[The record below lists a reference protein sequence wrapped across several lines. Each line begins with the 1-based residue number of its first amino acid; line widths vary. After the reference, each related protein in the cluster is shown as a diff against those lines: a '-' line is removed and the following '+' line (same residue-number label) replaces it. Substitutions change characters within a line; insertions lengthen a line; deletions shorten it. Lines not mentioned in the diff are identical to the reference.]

1 MTVTMAGV
9 RAARV
14 CVLLTVLVTVTS
26 GSLDDQA
33 HRGRAR
39 SDARDYGG
47 APEAEENPTFWNN
60 MAGRSIQDA
69 LRIQR
74 NHNMNVA
81 KNVVLF
87 LGDGMGAVS
96 VTSARILKG
105 QKAGNP
111 GEETML
117 AMDTLPHMA
126 HSKTYNIDAQTP
138 DSGATGTAFLCGV
151 KARFATIGVDGRA
164 LLEDCNSTKGR
175 EVQSVLAWAEMADKS
190 TGIVTTTQVTHATP
204 AAAYAHTAYRE
215 WEVDSVLSDA
225 AVQDGCKDISA
236 QLVDDNP
243 GIEVVLGGGRVMFH
257 NGTDPEYPDDPGS
270 NGVRADGRNLM
281 EEWLDGKTSARYVW
295 NGTDFRTV
303 NPLTTD
309 YLLGLFEPSHMKY
322 MTDREDSPTEEPTL
336 PEMTRMAIQILQK
349 NENGFFLLVEGGK
362 IDHGHHEG
370 KAVKAINEA
379 VAFDDAIQVA
389 KDLLNLDE
397 SLIVVTADH
406 AHTMQSGGL
415 RRGERQSHIWL
426 GISPTRYFS
435 LLGKLSADLWGLQL
449 VPDGKPYTPLLY
461 GTSPGYNMSGGSRE
475 NITNVDT
482 ENPDYLQQSAVPM
495 LVASHGAEDVAIFA
509 GGPMAHLFH
518 GVHEQNYIAHVMK
531 YAACLGE
538 YAEDCDREERVA
550 SGSARGSFS
559 TAAVFFSISLTV
571 QLAWW
576 L

>member
-1 MTVTMAGV
+1 MTVTMAGA

-47 APEAEENPTFWNN
+47 APEAEENPAFWNN

-74 NHNMNVA
+74 NHNTNVA

-175 EVQSVLAWAEMADKS
+175 EVQSVLAWAEMAGKS
-190 TGIVTTTQVTHATP
+190 TGIVTTTRVTHATP

-270 NGVRADGRNLM
+270 NGVRADGRHLM

-303 NPLTTD
+303 NPQTTD

-322 MTDREDSPTEEPTL
+322 MTDREDSPIEEPTL
-336 PEMTRMAIQILQK
+336 VEMTRTAIQILQK
-349 NENGFFLLVEGGK
+349 NENGFFLLVEGGR
-362 IDHGHHEG
+362 IDHGHHDG

-379 VAFDDAIQVA
+379 VEFDDAIQVA

-406 AHTMQSGGL
+406 AHTVSLGGWDTS
-415 RRGERQSHIWL
+415 RGNPL
-426 GISPTRYFS
+426 F
-435 LLGKLSADLWGLQL
+435 GKLDPDFFLEGVGVA
-449 VPDGKPYTPLLY
+449 VPDGKPYTAIQY
-461 GTSPGYNMSGGSRE
+461 GTGPGHNITASRQD
-475 NITNVDT
+475 ITNVDT
-482 ENPDYLQQSAVPM
+482 GNPDYLQQTAVPM
-495 LVASHGAEDVAIFA
+495 ASESHGAEDVAIFA

-550 SGSARGSFS
+550 SGSARRRFS
-559 TAAVFFSISLTV
+559 TAVVLLSILL
-571 QLAWW
+571 QLAWF
-576 L
+576 

>member
-1 MTVTMAGV
+1 MAAKMAGA
-9 RAARV
+9 RAALLV
-14 CVLLTVLVTVTS
+14 CSLLAALITVTS
-26 GSLDDQA
+26 GSLDLDGLA
-33 HRGRAR
+33 HRGVRAR
-39 SDARDYGG
+39 SNNRDYGG
-47 APEAEENPTFWNN
+47 VPEAEENPEFWNH
-60 MAGRSIQDA
+60 MAERSIQNA
-69 LRIQR
+69 LHIQR
-74 NHNMNVA
+74 SHNKNIA

-111 GEETML
+111 GEETVL
-117 AMDTLPHMA
+117 AMDTLPHVA

-164 LLEDCNSTKGR
+164 RIEDCNSTKGR
-175 EVQSVLAWAEMADKS
+175 EVQSVLAWAERAGKS

-204 AAAYAHTAYRE
+204 AAAYAHTAYRG
-215 WEVDSVLSDA
+215 WEVDSVMPPE
-225 AVQDGCKDISA
+225 AVRDGCKDISA

-270 NGVRADGRNLM
+270 NGVRSDGRNLVQD
-281 EEWLDGKTSARYVW
+281 WLFGKTSARYVW

-303 NPLTTD
+303 NPQTTD

-322 MTDREDSPTEEPTL
+322 MTDRVDSPTEEPTL
-336 PEMTRMAIQILQK
+336 PEMTRTAIQILQK
-349 NENGFFLLVEGGK
+349 NKNGFFLLVEGGK

-379 VAFDDAIQVA
+379 VAFDDAVQVA

-406 AHTMQSGGL
+406 AHTVSLGGFGGG
-415 RRGERQSHIWL
+415 RG
-426 GISPTRYFS
+426 SPIF
-435 LLGKLSADLWGLQL
+435 GKLDPNLWDFQL

-482 ENPDYLQQSAVPM
+482 ENPEYLQQSAVPM
-495 LVASHGAEDVAIFA
+495 IVASHGAEDVAIFA
-509 GGPMAHLFH
+509 DGPMAHLFH

-550 SGSARGSFS
+550 SGTARGSFS
-559 TAAVFFSISLTV
+559 TAVVLSSIFLLLV
-571 QLAWW
+571 WW
-576 L
+576 F